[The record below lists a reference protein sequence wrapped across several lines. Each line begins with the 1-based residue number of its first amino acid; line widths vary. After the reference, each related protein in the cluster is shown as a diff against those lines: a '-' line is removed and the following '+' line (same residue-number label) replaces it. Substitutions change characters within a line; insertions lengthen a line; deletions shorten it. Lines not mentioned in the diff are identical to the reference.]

1 MNKFT
6 SRSMYQIKSLV
17 TGLMVLCALAL
28 LTGQPSAQAK
38 SKKAKDV
45 EIAALAKDE
54 KSTDS
59 ELPAEKLKKISVSFR
74 DGKTTDSEPP
84 AEKLRTVSLSFKQMG
99 AWSSLKLR
107 GVDGSQVLQFPI
119 RQDEVVV
126 SAKLRI
132 AYDYSPAL
140 IAEISHLK
148 VILNDRIAAVEGLPY
163 DKNVGNVREIN
174 LNPRHFQESN
184 TLEFKLIGHY
194 TRLCEDPYH
203 SSLWLTLSD
212 LGRLELTLA
221 PIQTV
226 ADLKYLPSPF
236 FDKRANSPLSVPFVF
251 AKSASLGTIQAAG
264 VVASWFGVQARNRAI
279 QFPVKFNE
287 LPEGH
292 SVVFLQG
299 SETLQGLKASTTA
312 GISLVPHPAN
322 PFAKILLV
330 SGSNDAEVT
339 KAAHAIALTSHALA
353 GQSATVINEVEAAA
367 RKPYDAPAWLPLDRS
382 IRFGE
387 VLGPEQLRV
396 HAYFPDA
403 IRLNY
408 RVPPDIFTW
417 RTDGVPVNLKF
428 RAIRL
433 PPHHNSSLNVAINS
447 SFLQAFAINEPIVK
461 GVDTE
466 KTVTGRFDASGIR
479 QEQFYIPPYGTT
491 GRDQL
496 QLGYYFDV
504 IREGDCRAFP
514 PDNLEAAIDP
524 ESTIDFSQF
533 PHYAALPNLAYF
545 ANLGF
550 PFTRMADLSDTALAM
565 PDTPTTDELSL
576 YLTVMGRMGEA
587 TGYPSLRHTVV
598 SHLNVDKYSGKDI
611 IAIGSGS
618 SQSLISKWKDHLP
631 MVTSDSG
638 RSLREVHSSWRPN
651 YRWAQ
656 GDLTTKPTPPGSFHI
671 SAKASLAV
679 MMGFESPMES
689 GKSVVFLF
697 ADKTDDLAKIVDLIT
712 DLDRIPNVQ
721 GDFVVVDDKTINH
734 ARASDTYY
742 IGTLPWL
749 DKVRWFFADQP
760 FLLAAIVAF
769 ACILLAMILYRPL
782 KKIVA
787 LRRKAK

>member
-1 MNKFT
+1 MYKFNT
-6 SRSMYQIKSLV
+6 RLMHLIKSRFGAL
-17 TGLMVLCALAL
+17 LVLCALAL
-28 LTGQPSAQAK
+28 LTVQMPVQAK
-38 SKKAKDV
+38 SKKTKEA
-45 EIAALAKDE
+45 EAAALVKDGN
-54 KSTDS
+54 TIDS
-59 ELPAEKLKKISVSFR
+59 ALPESKV
-74 DGKTTDSEPP
+74 
-84 AEKLRTVSLSFKQMG
+84 RTVSLSFKQMG

-107 GVDGSQVLQFPI
+107 GVDGSQVLHFPI

-126 SAKLRI
+126 GAKLRI

-140 IAEISHLK
+140 IPEISHLK
-148 VILNDRIAAVEGLPY
+148 VILNDRIALVERLPGE
-163 DKNVGNVREIN
+163 KIVGNERDIN
-174 LNPRHFQESN
+174 LDPRLFQQENS
-184 TLEFKLIGHY
+184 LEFKLIGHY

-236 FDKRANSPLSVPFVF
+236 LDKRVTSPASVAF
-251 AKSASLGTIQAAG
+251 AFPKSASLGSIQAAG
-264 VVASWFGVQARNRAI
+264 VVASWFGIQARNKAI

-292 SVVFLQG
+292 GVVFLQG
-299 SETLQGLKASTTA
+299 SETLQGLKASANA
-312 GISLVPHPAN
+312 GISLIAHPAN

-330 SGSNDAEVT
+330 SGSNDADIL
-339 KAAHAIALTSHALA
+339 KAADAIALTSHTLA
-353 GQSATVINEVEAAA
+353 GQTATVINEVQAAP
-367 RKPYDAPAWLPLDRS
+367 RKPYDAPAWLPLDRTV
-382 IRFGE
+382 RFGE
-387 VLGPEQLRV
+387 LLRSEQMRV

-417 RTDGVPVNLKF
+417 RSEGVPINLKF

-433 PPHHNSSLNVAINS
+433 PPHHNSSLNIAINS
-447 SFLQAFAINEPIVK
+447 NFLQAFAINEPIVK
-461 GVDTE
+461 AADTE
-466 KTVTGRFDASGIR
+466 KAAVGRFDASGIR
-479 QEQFYIPPYGTT
+479 QEQFFVPPYGTT

-496 QLGYYFDV
+496 QLGFYFDV

-524 ESTIDFSQF
+524 ESTIDFSKF

-550 PFTRMADLSDTALAM
+550 PFTRMADLSETAIALS
-565 PDTPTTDELSL
+565 DTPTTDELSL

-587 TGYPSLRHTVV
+587 TGYPSLRHTVI
-598 SHLNVDKYSGKDI
+598 SHLNVDKHSGKDI
-611 IAIGSGS
+611 IVVGSGN

-631 MVTSDSG
+631 MVTTENG
-638 RSLREVHSSWRPN
+638 RSLREVHSSWRPH

-656 GDLTTKPTPPGSFHI
+656 EDLTVKPTPPGSFHI
-671 SAKASLAV
+671 SSKGNLSI
-679 MMGFESPMES
+679 MMGFESPMAS
-689 GKSVVFLF
+689 GKSVVFLY
-697 ADKTDDLAKIVDLIT
+697 ADKTGDLGRIVDLVT
-712 DLDRIPNVQ
+712 DLDRIPNIQ

-742 IGTLPWL
+742 IGSLPWI
-749 DKVRWFFADQP
+749 DKIRWFFADQP
-760 FLLAAIVAF
+760 FLLAAIVAL

-782 KKIVA
+782 KRIVA
-787 LRRKAK
+787 LRKKAKSSS